1 MLTDKQRLENIENSG
16 KENRRLEVNSFTDN
30 DIVMDWVK
38 NLVRVE
44 KENIR
49 QEFTLQLS
57 ETINEFKH
65 ISNSIC
71 KRNDEKNFETL
82 KHSKE
87 VESQVFRL
95 NNKLDSLQNVN
106 NFFGN
111 VNGSDQKAMSAN
123 LDSSPENTSY
133 VINKFDQTSKSI
145 PNDKDNETHYNLGR
159 STEKYDVSDTRR
171 TKNIASDL
179 RKGVDEMKDFYE
191 KQSEYFYNIK
201 DNLFNLQE
209 KVQK

>member
-1 MLTDKQRLENIENSG
+1 
-16 KENRRLEVNSFTDN
+16 
-30 DIVMDWVK
+30 
-38 NLVRVE
+38 
-44 KENIR
+44 
-49 QEFTLQLS
+49 
-57 ETINEFKH
+57 
-65 ISNSIC
+65 
-71 KRNDEKNFETL
+71 
-82 KHSKE
+82 
-87 VESQVFRL
+87 
-95 NNKLDSLQNVN
+95 
-106 NFFGN
+106 
-111 VNGSDQKAMSAN
+111 MSAN